1 MFPLSLVPLL
11 PFTMTFIIGILLHG
25 CGVAPWWVL
34 AVAMLAGGMVVFRW
48 NYPALM
54 CVGVLVGYAVGYA
67 HEPAVPSWLS
77 DSHERAYSAVVID
90 VKSYEPTQVVIAEI
104 DSCNGMEIAPLRVK
118 LTVPSSIPEVNERD
132 RIRFSSILEPI
143 RSTADLPGEMDF
155 NASLRRKG
163 VRAEVFL
170 NPDSLRVLYPEPG
183 ILNSIRRF
191 RTDVT
196 LAIIDLPVSSQAREF
211 INATLTADRSMLTSD
226 VRELF
231 SSTGLSHLL
240 ALSGLHVAIIAG
252 VITVILFPLVLLRL
266 RWLRTLMAIIFLWG
280 FAVMTGLTPSV
291 VRSVVMAT
299 IFFITYSIQRQR
311 SPLNSLCVAA
321 LLILV
326 FSPSSI
332 YEVGFQLSFLAV
344 ASILLFAEKL
354 NPFPR
359 RKSLL
364 YGFAAYPSVTLAAML
379 GTAVVSAFYFNLV
392 PLTFLPAN
400 FIGAL
405 LLPPILAGSVI
416 LLVFNVFGFHCG
428 FLAVCVDRM
437 FDILYS
443 SAGWLNGLPMASLT
457 DVYISG
463 FTLFACFMT
472 LLPFALWLYK
482 KRMVYI
488 LATLVCIIFTV
499 STSVLADSDHI
510 DGTEMFIPRSRQ
522 HTSLLIRDASKLH
535 ILTSA
540 PQRMHEEL
548 RDDYTVR
555 YRRYLLTRKI
565 DSLQFRTA
573 SSTIVDAVAVD
584 GRRFALICS
593 SRQLSA
599 LERGLTADSSC
610 RHLDYAVVC
619 NGFRGDVVRIAE
631 LLRADSIL
639 LSADLNTRLHSRYH
653 EALTEGNFNVRS
665 LKNSP
670 FVMQTERSELMM

>member
-1 MFPLSLVPLL
+1 MFSLSLVPLL
-11 PFTMTFIIGILLHG
+11 PFTMVFILGILLHG
-25 CGVAPWWVL
+25 CGVPPLCLL
-34 AVAMLAGGMVVFRW
+34 AVVALAGGMIALKR

-67 HEPAVPSWLS
+67 HEPACPSWLS
-77 DSHERAYSAVVID
+77 DDHVRTYSAVALD

-104 DSCNGMEIAPLRVK
+104 DSCDGVEINPVRVK
-118 LTVPSSIPEVNERD
+118 LTVPSSIPEVDERD
-132 RIRFSSILEPI
+132 RVNFSSSLESLQSMI
-143 RSTADLPGEMDF
+143 DLPGEIDF

-163 VRAEVFL
+163 VVAETFL

-196 LAIIDLPVSSQAREF
+196 LAIVDLPLSARTREF
-211 INATLTADRSMLTSD
+211 INAILTADRSMLTAD
-226 VRELF
+226 MRELF

-252 VITVILFPLVLLRL
+252 VISVLLFPLVLLRL
-266 RWLRTLMAIIFLWG
+266 RWLKTVISILLLWA

-291 VRSVVMAT
+291 VRSVIMAT
-299 IFFITYSIQRQR
+299 IFLITYSVQRQR
-311 SPLNSLCVAA
+311 SPVNSLCAAA

-326 FSPSSI
+326 VSPSSL

-364 YGFAAYPSVTLAAML
+364 YGLAAYPAVTLAAVL
-379 GTAVVSAFYFNLV
+379 GTAAVSAFYFNIV

-400 FIGAL
+400 FIGSL
-405 LLPPILAGSVI
+405 LLPPILTGSVI
-416 LLVFNVFGFHCG
+416 LLVFNASGFHCG

-443 SAGWLNGLPMASLT
+443 TAGWLNGLPVASLT
-457 DVYISG
+457 DVYVSG
-463 FTLFACFMT
+463 LTLFACFLT
-472 LLPFALWLYK
+472 LIPFVLWLYK
-482 KRMVYI
+482 KRMAYM

-499 STSVLADSDHI
+499 SASVLADSDDI
-510 DGTEMFIPRSRQ
+510 AATEMFIPRSRR
-522 HTSLLIRDASKLH
+522 HTSLLVRSANTLH
-535 ILTSA
+535 VLTSA
-540 PQRMHEEL
+540 PERMHGEL
-548 RDDYTVR
+548 RDDYSVR

-565 DSLQFRTA
+565 DSLQFRTMLSDA
-573 SSTIVDAVAVD
+573 VDAVEVD
-584 GRRFALICS
+584 GKRFALICS
-593 SRQLSA
+593 PRQLSA
-599 LERGLTADSSC
+599 LECGLTLDSLHP
-610 RHLDYAVVC
+610 RLDYAVIC
-619 NGFRGDVVRIAE
+619 NGFRGDVVRLAE
-631 LLRADSIL
+631 MLRADSIL
-639 LSADLNTRLHSRYH
+639 LSADLNGRLHTRYH
-653 EALTEGNFNVRS
+653 DALVGKKFSVRS

-670 FVMQTERSELMM
+670 FVMRTESGN